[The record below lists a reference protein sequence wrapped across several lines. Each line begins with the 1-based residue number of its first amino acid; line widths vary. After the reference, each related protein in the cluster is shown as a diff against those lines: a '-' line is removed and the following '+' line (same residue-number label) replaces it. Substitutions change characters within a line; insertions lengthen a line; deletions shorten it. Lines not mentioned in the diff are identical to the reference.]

1 MARKKHLINVHTST
15 GTTAPTEAS
24 LYLGEIAVQHTPND
38 PALWIKVGSAE
49 TSTEYEKFIGL
60 TEITNIFNMS
70 QILGSGYTYSGIPY
84 VNSATTIADAYSA
97 LTRELIDDELVT
109 AAAINDLNNRIP
121 EPVDLEPLSASVVT
135 NKTNIEII
143 SAWVEDNE
151 LVTAAALNNLNDR
164 VGSLSGLVSEID
176 IEPLSASVVTNVQNI
191 NILSAVVGENE
202 LVTAAALNDLNGK
215 IEELSGNSSDSA
227 ITEDIE
233 ALSAAVVT
241 KELVI
246 AASLNDLN
254 DRINDLSD
262 ESDLLSQQMLTGVT
276 QNGASV
282 VTNNV
287 AEIVETSV
295 STTNGATSNA
305 AAAAITGITTGGTK
319 GHRLT
324 LAKTRKIF
332 SASTSDSALTVV
344 SAVTSWSAQTTI
356 LGPTYSY
363 SGLSYIFS
371 STSLADAYSALTK
384 ELIDDE
390 KVTSAA
396 LNDLNDRVN
405 ILSANSSGDY
415 VTTQEFESHELVAAA
430 AFNDLNDRI
439 NTLSANSS
447 GDYVTTQEFES
458 HELVAAAAFNDLNSR
473 IIELSGSVADVG
485 EAGILGSSYTY
496 SGLPYVNSATTVA
509 DAYSALTNELFKDE
523 KVTSAA
529 LNDLNDRVNSI
540 SAVTSNVVTA
550 DEYDADEEIIAE
562 ALNDLNDR
570 IIDLSG
576 DSSYHGSLI
585 QVLSGLVADISG
597 NTGGGGGGGLT
608 GVTYG
613 GTNATVTNQ
622 VAAIPTASTSSFG
635 VVKVPA
641 QATSYM
647 TNNNGTIGVA
657 VGTGSTQVAKG
668 SDFAAH
674 SGSTTIHITST
685 ERTRWQNAWTSG
697 VSAYTLVNNLSA
709 VTVTGVSAGGT
720 NVTVTNKVAAIPTAS
735 TSAFGVVKIPAQG
748 TSYMTNNAGTIGV
761 AVGNGANQ
769 VAKGSDFAAVSAAT
783 TAHTGNSTIHVPAA
797 SAANNGKIPVIRN
810 GAWVLEGPVV
820 SVYNGQSTPS
830 SSLGNDGDIYLQT
843 S

>member
-1 MARKKHLINVHTST
+1 MFSA
-15 GTTAPTEAS
+15 AS
-24 LYLGEIAVQHTPND
+24 ADQIAK
-38 PALWIKVGSAE
+38 LSA
-49 TSTEYEKFIGL
+49 
-60 TEITNIFNMS
+60 
-70 QILGSGYTYSGIPY
+70 
-84 VNSATTIADAYSA
+84 ATTSHTAN
-97 LTRELIDDELVT
+97 TTVHVT
-109 AAAINDLNNRIP
+109 AND
-121 EPVDLEPLSASVVT
+121 
-135 NKTNIEII
+135 KTKWN
-143 SAWVEDNE
+143 
-151 LVTAAALNNLNDR
+151 
-164 VGSLSGLVSEID
+164 
-176 IEPLSASVVTNVQNI
+176 
-191 NILSAVVGENE
+191 
-202 LVTAAALNDLNGK
+202 
-215 IEELSGNSSDSA
+215 SA
-227 ITEDIE
+227 IT
-233 ALSAAVVT
+233 S
-241 KELVI
+241 
-246 AASLNDLN
+246 
-254 DRINDLSD
+254 
-262 ESDLLSQQMLTGVT
+262 VT
-276 QNGASV
+276 QNGVNV

-295 STTNGATSNA
+295 STTNGATSNT

-319 GHRLT
+319 GHTLT
-324 LAKTRKIF
+324 LAKTNKIF
-332 SASTSDSALTVV
+332 SASTSDSALTVI

-363 SGLSYIFS
+363 SGLSYVFS

-439 NTLSANSS
+439 NALSASSS
-447 GDYVTTQEFES
+447 GDYVTVQEFES

-613 GTNATVTNQ
+613 GTNATVTNN

-647 TNNNGTIGVA
+647 TNSNGTIGVA
-657 VGTGSTQVAKG
+657 VGTGSTQVAVG
-668 SDFAAH
+668 NHTH
-674 SGSTTIHITST
+674 SGYVSASTLNTHTGTTIPS
-685 ERTRWQNAWTSG
+685 RTSG
-697 VSAYTLVNNLSA
+697 QIHLP
-709 VTVTGVSAGGT
+709 TVT
-720 NVTVTNKVAAIPTAS
+720 AS
-735 TSAFGVVKIPAQG
+735 
-748 TSYMTNNAGTIGV
+748 
-761 AVGNGANQ
+761 
-769 VAKGSDFAAVSAAT
+769 D
-783 TAHTGNSTIHVPAA
+783 
-797 SAANNGKIPVIRN
+797 NGKVPVVRN
-810 GAWVLEGPVV
+810 GAWTLENTV
-820 SVYNGQSTPS
+820 SVYSGTGTPS
-830 SSLGNDGDIYLQT
+830 SSLGNNGDIYIQT

>member
-15 GTTAPTEAS
+15 DTTAPTEAS

-151 LVTAAALNNLNDR
+151 LVTAAALNNLN
-164 VGSLSGLVSEID
+164 
-176 IEPLSASVVTNVQNI
+176 
-191 NILSAVVGENE
+191 
-202 LVTAAALNDLNGK
+202 GK

-241 KELVI
+241 KELAI

-254 DRINDLSD
+254 DRINDLSDEFSD

-287 AEIVETSV
+287 AQIVETSV
-295 STTNGATSNA
+295 STAIGATSNA

-324 LAKTRKIF
+324 LTKTRKIF

-415 VTTQEFESHELVAAA
+415 VTTQEFV
-430 AFNDLNDRI
+430 
-439 NTLSANSS
+439 
-447 GDYVTTQEFES
+447 S

-597 NTGGGGGGGLT
+597 NAGGGGGGGLT

-635 VVKVPA
+635 VVKLPSSSA
-641 QATSYM
+641 FITGSS
-647 TNNNGTIGVA
+647 GTINVRTGTTTTSVA
-657 VGTGSTQVAKG
+657 RGDQFLAVSAATTGNTSNLNTLSG
-668 SDFAAH
+668 AAH
-674 SGSTTIHITST
+674 TKIT
-685 ERTRWQNAWTSG
+685 
-697 VSAYTLVNNLSA
+697 NL
-709 VTVTGVSAGGT
+709 
-720 NVTVTNKVAAIPTAS
+720 
-735 TSAFGVVKIPAQG
+735 
-748 TSYMTNNAGTIGV
+748 
-761 AVGNGANQ
+761 
-769 VAKGSDFAAVSAAT
+769 SAAT
-783 TAHTGNSTIHVPAA
+783 TAHTATTIANGTSSQMHLPTVSA
-797 SAANNGKIPVIRN
+797 SDNGKILLVKN
-810 GAWVLEGPVV
+810 GAWSLETPV
-820 SVYNGQSTPS
+820 SIYNGSSTPS